1 MDLIT
6 IIEKIISWKKTS
18 IFRKILL
25 IALMVSIQLFI
36 TFMIYSSG
44 GTKTA
49 FAYFVLLIV
58 ILGGC
63 FFGPIGGAFLGITG
77 GFFLGPFMP
86 ADATLMVM
94 QETFDW
100 GFRFI
105 FYVVVGFFSGKGI
118 RYLLDIIE
126 NLSSATLY
134 QPITN
139 LPNKKYFEKMDMK
152 WDYHDRV
159 AVIKFEEYYKMI
171 ESYGEDYANDFIKK
185 ISSIFVEIF
194 NDDRR
199 IADRPNVFHLDED
212 KLAVVFSEL
221 ETKDNFKNV
230 FKRIYRSIK
239 SKELNHFPG
248 VFIGIS
254 ECNESNTK
262 IIQNA
267 ETARRS
273 ARKDL
278 KLYKIY
284 SPKLSEKSNENFDL
298 SMEIPRAL
306 NERQFFLC
314 YHPKINL
321 RSGEVEGIEALIR
334 WNHAERGFI
343 APDNFIPHIEKT
355 SMINKVTEWVLKT
368 SFSEIKNME
377 SENIDVNVSVNIPLK
392 ILENPI
398 IVRYLKSYKKKQLP
412 LQKLELEILERDNVE
427 DFEITAS
434 AVKTLKKMGIS
445 FSLDD
450 YGTGY
455 STLSYM
461 QNLPFDKIKIDR
473 MFIKDIETNGNTR
486 EIVRSTIGIV
496 HILGMEVVAEG
507 VETKETVEILKNM
520 GCDYAQGYYYTKP
533 LAYREFIDWHKK
545 YKASEV

>member
-1 MDLIT
+1 MDLIA

-18 IFRKILL
+18 LFRKIMLMILMITLQLL
-25 IALMVSIQLFI
+25 I
-36 TFMIYSSG
+36 TFMIFAEG

-49 FAYFVLLIV
+49 FAYFVLLTV

-63 FFGPIGGAFLGITG
+63 FFGPLGGVFLGITG

-86 ADATLMVM
+86 ADKTTMMM

-100 GFRFI
+100 MFRLI
-105 FYVVVGFFSGKGI
+105 FYLFVGFFSGKGI

-126 NLSSATLY
+126 NLSLTTLY
-134 QPITN
+134 NPITN

-152 WDYHDRV
+152 WSHHDRV

-171 ESYGEDYANDFIKK
+171 ENYGEDYAKNFIKK
-185 ISSIFVEIF
+185 ISSIFIETF
-194 NDDRR
+194 NDDRIGNR
-199 IADRPNVFHLDED
+199 SNVFHLDED
-212 KLAVVFSEL
+212 KFAVVFSEL
-221 ETKDNFKNV
+221 KSKDHFKNV

-239 SKELNHFPG
+239 SKEINHFPG

-254 ECNESNTK
+254 ECSESNTK

-278 KLYKIY
+278 RFYKAY

-314 YHPKINL
+314 YHPKIDL
-321 RSGEVEGIEALIR
+321 RSGEIEGVEALIR
-334 WNHAERGFI
+334 WNHPKKGFI

-377 SENIDVNVSVNIPLK
+377 KENINVNVSVNIPLK
-392 ILENPI
+392 ILENPV

-412 LQKLELEILERDNVE
+412 LQNLELEILERDNVE
-427 DFEITAS
+427 SFYVTAF
-434 AVKTLKKMGIS
+434 AMKTLKKMGIS

-473 MFIKDIETNGNTR
+473 MFIKDVETDDKAR
-486 EIVRSTIGIV
+486 ELVRSVINVG
-496 HILGMEVVAEG
+496 HILGMQVVAEG
-507 VETKETVEILKNM
+507 VETKETVKILKNM

-533 LAYREFIDWHKK
+533 LVYKEFIDWHSK
-545 YKASEV
+545 YNPSEI

>member
-1 MDLIT
+1 MNLIT

-36 TFMIYSSG
+36 TFMIFALG

-58 ILGGC
+58 IFGGC
-63 FFGPIGGAFLGITG
+63 FFGPVGGVFLGITG

-86 ADATLMVM
+86 ADTTLMVM

-100 GFRFI
+100 IFRLI
-105 FYVVVGFFSGKGI
+105 FYIAVGFFSGKSI

-126 NLSSATLY
+126 NLSLATLY
-134 QPITN
+134 NPITN

-152 WDYHDRV
+152 WDQNDRV

-171 ESYGEDYANDFIKK
+171 ENYGEDYANDFIKK
-185 ISSIFVEIF
+185 ISSIFIETF
-194 NDDRR
+194 NADNGIGDRT
-199 IADRPNVFHLDED
+199 NVFHLDED
-212 KLAVVFSEL
+212 KLAIVFSEL
-221 ETKDNFKNV
+221 DIKNNFKNV
-230 FKRIYRSIK
+230 FKRIYRAIK

-254 ECNESNTK
+254 ECSESNTK
-262 IIQNA
+262 ILQNA
-267 ETARRS
+267 DTARRS

-284 SPKLSEKSNENFDL
+284 SEELSEKSNENFDL

-314 YHPKINL
+314 YHPKIDL

-377 SENIDVNVSVNIPLK
+377 MENIDVNVSVNIPLK

-398 IVRYLKSYKKKQLP
+398 IVRYLKSYKKNATSP
-412 LQKLELEILERDNVE
+412 
-427 DFEITAS
+427 S
-434 AVKTLKKMGIS
+434 
-445 FSLDD
+445 
-450 YGTGY
+450 
-455 STLSYM
+455 
-461 QNLPFDKIKIDR
+461 
-473 MFIKDIETNGNTR
+473 
-486 EIVRSTIGIV
+486 
-496 HILGMEVVAEG
+496 
-507 VETKETVEILKNM
+507 
-520 GCDYAQGYYYTKP
+520 
-533 LAYREFIDWHKK
+533 K
-545 YKASEV
+545 Y

>member
-18 IFRKILL
+18 LFRKILL
-25 IALMVSIQLFI
+25 LISMIVMQVII
-36 TFMIYSSG
+36 TFIIFRLG
-44 GTKTA
+44 GTKTP

-58 ILGGC
+58 IFGGG
-63 FFGPIGGAFLGITG
+63 FFGPVGGAFLGITG
-77 GFFLGPFMP
+77 GFLLGPFMP
-86 ADATLMVM
+86 TDTTYMDM
-94 QETFDW
+94 QEKFYW
-100 GFRFI
+100 IFRLVFYI
-105 FYVVVGFFSGKGI
+105 FVGFISGKGI

-126 NLSSATLY
+126 NLSLATLY
-134 QPITN
+134 NPITN
-139 LPNKKYFEKMDMK
+139 LPNKKYFEKMDVK
-152 WDYHDRV
+152 WGHNDRV

-171 ESYGEDYANDFIKK
+171 ENYDEDYVTDFIKK
-185 ISSIFVEIF
+185 MSSIFVDNF
-194 NDDRR
+194 NKGDQS
-199 IADRPNVFHLDED
+199 NVFHLDED
-212 KLAVVFSEL
+212 KFAVVFSEL
-221 ETKDNFKNV
+221 EAKYHFKNV
-230 FKRIYRSIK
+230 FKRICRAIK
-239 SKELNHFPG
+239 SKEMIHFPG
-248 VFIGIS
+248 LFIGIS
-254 ECNESNTK
+254 ECSESNTK
-262 IIQNA
+262 ILQNA
-267 ETARRS
+267 DTARRS

-278 KLYKIY
+278 KLYKTY
-284 SPKLSEKSNENFDL
+284 SEKLSEKSNENFDL

-314 YHPKINL
+314 YHPKIDL

-334 WNHAERGFI
+334 WNHAEKGFI

-377 SENIDVNVSVNIPLK
+377 RENIDVNVSVNIPLK
-392 ILENPI
+392 ILENPT

-412 LQKLELEILERDNVE
+412 LQKMELEILERDNVE
-427 DFEITAS
+427 NFDVTAS
-434 AVKTLKKMGIS
+434 AIKTLKEMGIS

-450 YGTGY
+450 YGTGH

-473 MFIKDIETNGNTR
+473 MFIKGIETDDNAR
-486 EIVRSTIGIV
+486 ELVRSTIDIV

-533 LAYREFIDWHKK
+533 LVYKEFIDWHNK
-545 YKASEV
+545 YNSSEA